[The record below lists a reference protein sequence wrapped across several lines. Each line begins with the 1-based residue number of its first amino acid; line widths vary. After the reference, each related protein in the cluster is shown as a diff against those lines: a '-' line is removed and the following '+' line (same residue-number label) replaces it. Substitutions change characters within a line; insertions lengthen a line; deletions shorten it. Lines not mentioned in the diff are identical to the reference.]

1 MDKVNQKIYEAIC
14 IGPMN
19 TMRER
24 VAAIT
29 ATVLF
34 LDGLS
39 PVEVSTMMD
48 QYRTE
53 MKNIITNPASNLTE
67 EQMTKGLAFM
77 RAWDEWAARVDVE
90 RRFRGN
96 AFIFMLML
104 PWYLWYSRK
113 TDKVFLKL
121 NQAQEEWNDCM
132 RARRS
137 QTMRI

>member
-1 MDKVNQKIYEAIC
+1 MDKINQKIEEAIC

-19 TMRER
+19 TMAER
-24 VAAIT
+24 VKMIT

-39 PVEVSTMMD
+39 PIEVHTMMD

-53 MKNIITNPASNLTE
+53 MKSIIANPLSKLNE

-90 RRFRGN
+90 RKFRGN
-96 AFIFMLML
+96 ALVFLLVL
-104 PWYLWYSRK
+104 PWYLWYSRG

-121 NQAQEEWNDCM
+121 NQAQEAWNDCM
-132 RARRS
+132 RVRRS
-137 QTMRI
+137 QTFRN